1 VTVGSW
7 INTSL
12 FVAYRQHLESRADEN
27 TGEGELEYWLTPRLV
42 IQGIAGNGGHHG
54 VDLLWRKRY

>member
-12 FVAYRQHLESRADEN
+12 FIAYRQHLESRPDEN

-42 IQGIAGNGGHHG
+42 IQGTAGNGGHHG